1 MNSLEPVTR
10 GASPERTQGDV
21 DETQQYLTFLLGDEA
36 FAMDIRAV
44 REIIQPSS
52 MTIVPLMPEF
62 VRGVINL
69 RGSVVPVIDL
79 SARFGRQRVQSG
91 KRTSII
97 IYDARQQEDK
107 QELGV
112 MVDAVAEV
120 VDIPDSAMEPA
131 PQFGTTIAR
140 EFLRSIGKAGGR
152 FIPVIDT
159 DKTLSM
165 DDMAQ
170 RVREWQRV

>member
-1 MNSLEPVTR
+1 MTGPEQSLNGTAAEQLP
-10 GASPERTQGDV
+10 GEM
-21 DETQQYLTFLLGDEA
+21 DETQQYLTFFLGDEA

-52 MTIVPLMPEF
+52 MTVVPRMPEF

-79 SARFGRQRVQSG
+79 SARFGRPCVNSG
-91 KRTSII
+91 KKTSII
-97 IYDARQQEDK
+97 IYDSREQGER

-120 VDIPDSAMEPA
+120 VDIPESAMEPT

-140 EFLRSIGKAGGR
+140 EYLRSIGKTGGR
-152 FIPVIDT
+152 FIPVVDT
-159 DKTLSM
+159 DKALSM

-170 RVREWQRV
+170 RVREWQRM

>member
-91 KRTSII
+91 KKTSII

-131 PQFGTTIAR
+131 STNPREPVPPVPRGLATAKHHAATI
-140 EFLRSIGKAGGR
+140 EG
-152 FIPVIDT
+152 
-159 DKTLSM
+159 
-165 DDMAQ
+165 Q
-170 RVREWQRV
+170 RPATIKRPAPGQT

>member
-1 MNSLEPVTR
+1 MNSPEPMTH
-10 GASPERTQGDV
+10 GAPPERTQGAA
-21 DETQQYLTFLLGDEA
+21 DEAQQYLTFLLGDEA

-79 SARFGRQRVQSG
+79 SARFGRARVQPG
-91 KRTSII
+91 KKTSII
-97 IYDARQQEDK
+97 IYDTRQQDDK

-120 VDIPDSAMEPA
+120 VDIPESAMEPT

-140 EFLRSIGKAGGR
+140 EFLRSIGKTGGR

-159 DKTLSM
+159 DKALSM